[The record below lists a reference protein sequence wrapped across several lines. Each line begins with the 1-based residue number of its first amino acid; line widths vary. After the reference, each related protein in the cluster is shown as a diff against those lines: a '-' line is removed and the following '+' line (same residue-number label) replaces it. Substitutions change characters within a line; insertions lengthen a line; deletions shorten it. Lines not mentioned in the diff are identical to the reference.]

1 MDIAKHVEEIREEFP
16 LLAYLRYMNSAA
28 HGPALARV
36 QKRAMD
42 WWDFYTYENN
52 TVKAPDAK
60 GEAAKALGVDKGD
73 ITWVNRVSQAVNT
86 ISGMLSLKRGEN
98 IVITD
103 LGYPT
108 GSYPF
113 LPWRE
118 RGVEIRSVRHK
129 EGIITTEDF

>member
-1 MDIAKHVEEIREEFP
+1 MD
-16 LLAYLRYMNSAA
+16 L
-28 HGPALARV
+28 
-36 QKRAMD
+36 
-42 WWDFYTYENN
+42 WDFYTYENN

-118 RGVEIRSVRHK
+118 KGVELRSVRHK
-129 EGIITTEDF
+129 EGIITTEDFEAAIDDKTRVLSLSHVEWTSGLEGYSTT